1 MAAFTTSFL
10 CLNVIYNNFLG
21 AIFVFGM
28 QMFYALRSLRKEG
41 ESGLWI
47 GPLETLFPLGA
58 PSFLPLERRRTG
70 YRRGLRWMIFMAFP
84 VGLYSI

>member
-1 MAAFTTSFL
+1 MLWCCVMTHNRIVCAAL
-10 CLNVIYNNFLG
+10 CLLK
-21 AIFVFGM
+21 AW

-58 PSFLPLERRRTG
+58 PSFFCPLSDD
-70 YRRGLRWMIFMAFP
+70 AP
-84 VGLYSI
+84 VIAGG